1 MTLSTRVR
9 PMRVAA
15 APVAFECTLDRIV
28 NIGDGP
34 LAAHVVFGRIQMA
47 HVSDAVLGP
56 DGKIDPAKL
65 DLIGRMSGEL
75 YCRTTERFAVKRP
88 A

>member
-1 MTLSTRVR
+1 V
-9 PMRVAA
+9 
-15 APVAFECTLDRIV
+15 I
-28 NIGDGP
+28 
-34 LAAHVVFGRIQMA
+34 FGRIQLV

-56 DGKIDPAKL
+56 DGRIDPAKI

-75 YCRTTERFAVKRP
+75 YCRTTERFAFKRP